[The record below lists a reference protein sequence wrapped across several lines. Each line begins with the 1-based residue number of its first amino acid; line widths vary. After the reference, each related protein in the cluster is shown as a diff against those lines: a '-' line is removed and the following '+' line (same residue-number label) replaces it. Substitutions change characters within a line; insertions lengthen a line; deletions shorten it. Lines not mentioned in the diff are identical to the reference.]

1 MKVRALVATSLAS
14 FLLVLPGVSSTKS
27 SKASD
32 DAKKQAKLF
41 EKKLKKDDQILHA
54 LDRLTFGPRPGDV
67 ERVKKMGLKKWIDQQ
82 LHPESIKENPDLEA
96 KLQPLESLRMTPM
109 ETVQHYPPPQM
120 IKAIADGRQPMPDD
134 PILRASIERYM
145 TRFKVKKGQ
154 DAAAGKNGAVVDPNA
169 DMEPAKPLD
178 QVLEPAEIQ
187 VVRTGTPDKKRELLA
202 SLPADK
208 LEDMLIAL
216 PRPQRQQLF
225 NFAPT
230 DVRRKILL
238 LNAPQ
243 QVVAYDLLESKLLR
257 ATESNRQL
265 AEELDDFW
273 FNHFNVY
280 YDKGS
285 DRFLIPNY
293 EREAIRPNVLGKFRD
308 LLEATA
314 KSPAMLF
321 YLDNFQSVRP
331 DIDVNAKNRKVKRG
345 LNENYG
351 RELMELHTLGVN
363 GGYTQQDVR
372 EVARCF
378 TGWTLLE
385 PRRGG
390 GFFYNDRLHDKGEKT
405 VLGHVIPAG
414 GGMDDAE
421 KVLDIL
427 ATHPSTAHF
436 ISRKLAQRFVADNP
450 PDALVEKMA
459 AKFLASNGDIREVM
473 KVMLDSK
480 EFWSE
485 GAYRAKV
492 KTPFEMVA
500 SSVRALDAE
509 VTDAW
514 ALANQVGNLG
524 EPLYRKQEPTG
535 YSNLNAEW
543 VNSAALLSRM
553 NFALQLARNGVPGVK
568 VDVSQFGSDPMQV
581 AKVLMFRSASPQTRA
596 AIEKAVA
603 DQKQKTPALVAG
615 LVIGSP
621 DFQRR

>member
-1 MKVRALVATSLAS
+1 MLRLKKQMGSWVLAAI
-14 FLLVLPGVSSTKS
+14 LILPGVAFTKP
-27 SKASD
+27 SKD
-32 DAKKQAKLF
+32 VDEAKRQAKLF
-41 EKKLKKDDQILHA
+41 QKKISKDQQILHA
-54 LDRLTFGPRPGDV
+54 LDRLTFGPKPGDV
-67 ERVKKMGLKKWIDQQ
+67 ARVKKMGLKKWVDLE
-82 LHPESIKENPDLEA
+82 LHPERIEEDPDLEA

-109 ETVQHYPPPQM
+109 EAVQHYPTPQM
-120 IKAIADGRQPMPDD
+120 IRAIAAGRQPMPDD
-134 PILRASIERYM
+134 PVLRASVQRLVVRY
-145 TRFKVKKGQ
+145 KVKKEN
-154 DAAAGKNGAVVDPNA
+154 DEE
-169 DMEPAKPLD
+169 MEPVKTLDEILDASERQTLRNGKPD
-178 QVLEPAEIQ
+178 Q
-187 VVRTGTPDKKRELLA
+187 KRELLT

-208 LEDMLIAL
+208 LDDVLIAL
-216 PRPQRQQLF
+216 PRGQRQQLF
-225 NFAPT
+225 NNSPV
-230 DVRRKILL
+230 DVQRKIML
-238 LNAPQ
+238 LNSPQ

-257 ATESNRQL
+257 AIESNRQL

-285 DRFLIPNY
+285 DRFLIPEY

-331 DIDVNAKNRKVKRG
+331 DIDANSKNRKVKRG

-363 GGYTQQDVR
+363 GGYTQHDVT
-372 EVARCF
+372 ELARCL
-378 TGWTLLE
+378 TGWTIQD
-385 PRRGG
+385 PRKGG
-390 GFFYNDRLHDKGEKT
+390 AFSYNDNLHDKGEKL

-414 GGMDDAE
+414 GGMEDGE

-427 ATHPSTAHF
+427 ATHPSTAKF
-436 ISRKLAQRFVADNP
+436 ISTELAQRFVADNP
-450 PDALVEKMA
+450 PQSLIDKMS
-459 AKFLASNGDIREVM
+459 KTFLDTGGDIRQVM
-473 KVMLDSK
+473 KAMLDSK
-480 EFWSE
+480 EFWSQ

-500 SSVRALDAE
+500 SSVRALGAN

-535 YSNLNAEW
+535 YSNLNSEW
-543 VNSAALLSRM
+543 VNSAALLGRM
-553 NFALQLARNGVPGVK
+553 NFAVQLTQNRVLGVK
-568 VDVSQFGSDPMQV
+568 V
-581 AKVLMFRSASPQTRA
+581 AASPSAET
-596 AIEKAVA
+596 
-603 DQKQKTPALVAG
+603 
-615 LVIGSP
+615 IGSP

>member
-1 MKVRALVATSLAS
+1 MRSPAFRAIWLAS
-14 FLLVLPGVSSTKS
+14 FFLILPAVSSTKP
-27 SKASD
+27 SKEAD
-32 DAKKQAKLF
+32 DAKRQAKLYQ
-41 EKKLKKDDQILHA
+41 KKLSKDKQIVHA
-54 LDRLTFGPRPGDV
+54 LDRLTFGPKPGDSA
-67 ERVKKMGLKKWIDQQ
+67 RVKKMGLKKWLDLQ
-82 LHPESIKENPDLEA
+82 LHPDRIPENPDLEA

-109 ETVQHYPPPQM
+109 EAGQHYPLPQM
-120 IKAIADGRQPMPDD
+120 IRAIAAGRQPLPED
-134 PILRASIERYM
+134 PVLRATIQRLVVRY
-145 TRFKVKKGQ
+145 KVKKED
-154 DAAAGKNGAVVDPNA
+154 DAE
-169 DMEPAKPLD
+169 MEPVKTLDEVLDASERQTIRNGKPD
-178 QVLEPAEIQ
+178 QKRALLE
-187 VVRTGTPDKKRELLA
+187 

-208 LEDMLIAL
+208 LDDVLIAL
-216 PRPQRQQLF
+216 PRGQRQQLF
-225 NFAPT
+225 NNSPV
-230 DVRRKILL
+230 DVQRKIML
-238 LNAPQ
+238 LNSPQ
-243 QVVAYDLLESKLLR
+243 QVVAYDLLEAKLLR
-257 ATESNRQL
+257 AIESNRQL

-285 DRFLIPNY
+285 DRFLIPDY
-293 EREAIRPNVLGKFRD
+293 EREAIRPHVLGKFRD

-331 DIDVNAKNRKVKRG
+331 DIDANSKNRKVKRG

-363 GGYTQQDVR
+363 GGYTQHDVT

-378 TGWTLLE
+378 TGWTIQD

-390 GFFYNDRLHDKGEKT
+390 AFFYDDKLHDKGEKV

-414 GGMDDAE
+414 GGIEDGE

-427 ATHPSTAHF
+427 ATHPSTAKF
-436 ISRKLAQRFVADNP
+436 ISTELAQRFVADNP
-450 PDALVEKMA
+450 PPALIDKMS
-459 AKFLASNGDIREVM
+459 KTFLDSGGDIRQVM
-473 KVMLDSK
+473 KTMLDSK
-480 EFWSE
+480 EFWSQ

-500 SSVRALDAE
+500 SSVRALDAN

-535 YSNLNAEW
+535 YSNLNSDW
-543 VNSAALLSRM
+543 VNSAALLGRM
-553 NFALQLARNGVPGVK
+553 NFAVQVTKNQVPGVK
-568 VDVSQFGSDPMQV
+568 TAASQ
-581 AKVLMFRSASPQTRA
+581 
-596 AIEKAVA
+596 
-603 DQKQKTPALVAG
+603 PAEM
-615 LVIGSP
+615 IGSP